1 MTVPLS
7 LSFKCNCKCI
17 NFKIMN
23 YLKLGVWQRNYNNER
38 EPVEEKSY
46 WYYPGDGR
54 IKKTSGEFEV
64 RECKV
69 DGINK
74 RVEG

>member
-1 MTVPLS
+1 MYGKES
-7 LSFKCNCKCI
+7 
-17 NFKIMN
+17 
-23 YLKLGVWQRNYNNER
+23 YNNER
-38 EPVEEKSY
+38 ESGGGKIY